1 MSYADRIRWSGL
13 AAMFGGVLWSLSWI
27 LVSFTEDGT
36 RSVLGLSERGW
47 RTVLLNPAMLLFV
60 AGLVAFRAKQAG
72 RSGKLGKAGFAVC
85 LISVGAMLVGNV
97 VEFWVSELFYGTQ
110 QSGWAMM
117 GVGFMLL
124 PVGLLLF
131 GVATFK
137 AKVFSGWRRAVP
149 LGFGLTLVLLIL
161 IMMAVI
167 LLTGSQTQEGLLGA
181 MLLSIAVGWT
191 ALGYALWSETTG
203 LPAAWHLAEA
213 EPHKACAC
221 SAGLA

>member
-13 AAMFGGVLWSLSWI
+13 AAMFGGVLWTLSWI

-47 RTVLLNPAMLLFV
+47 RTVLLNPAMLLFM
-60 AGLVAFRAKQAG
+60 AGLVGFHAKQAG
-72 RSGKLGKAGFAVC
+72 RPGKLGKAGVAVC
-85 LISVGAMLVGNV
+85 LISVGAMLVGNM

-110 QSGWAMM
+110 QPGWAIM
-117 GVGFMLL
+117 GIGFMLL
-124 PVGLLLF
+124 PVGFLLL

-161 IMMAVI
+161 IMMSVM
-167 LLTGSQTQEGLLGA
+167 LLTGSQTQEDLLSV

-191 ALGYALWSETTG
+191 ALGYALWSETSG
-203 LPAAWHLAEA
+203 LPAA
-213 EPHKACAC
+213 
-221 SAGLA
+221 